1 MEFGNLE
8 NLIYFIFPVLSLIL
22 LIMGYE
28 KKKKGLKFLNISN
41 NKKINFFKIFFITTG
56 TVLICISLLSPQKLI
71 EEKEVER
78 KGNSIYIL
86 MDTSRSMLTK
96 DIYPNRIERA
106 KTIAKNIILNLKGD
120 KVGIIPFS
128 DSAYIQ
134 MPLTDDYKIAENFI
148 NVIDT
153 NLLSGGGTNIF
164 EGLSIANKSFEE
176 TETENKI
183 VLVISDGGDTDD
195 KTLDFIKK
203 NSLKVYSV
211 GVGTEKGSVIP
222 DNKKA
227 GFIKDEK
234 GNIVVSSLNSKFL
247 KEMSEISNGKYFEVN
262 NLSDNTKEFIYDLE
276 TLDKSKIKAEKISV
290 YEKYFQWF
298 LGIGLLFILVGY
310 FLKGGTKYEK

>member
-8 NLIYFIFPVLSLIL
+8 NLMYFIFPVLSFIL

-41 NKKINFFKIFFITTG
+41 NKKINFLKIFFITIG
-56 TVLICISLLSPQKLI
+56 TILVCISLLSPQKLI
-71 EEKEVER
+71 EEKEIER

-106 KTIAKNIILNLKGD
+106 KTVAKNIILNLKGD

-164 EGLSIANKSFEE
+164 EGLSIANKSFKE

-183 VLVISDGGDTDD
+183 VLVISDGGDSDD

-222 DNKKA
+222 DNKKS

-276 TLDKSKIKAEKISV
+276 TLDKSKIKDEKISV
-290 YEKYFQWF
+290 YQRYFQWF
-298 LGIGLLFILVGY
+298 LGIGILFILIGY

>member
-8 NLIYFIFPVLSLIL
+8 NLIYFIFPVLSHIL
-22 LIMGYE
+22 LIIGYE

-41 NKKINFFKIFFITTG
+41 NKKINFLKIFFMTIG
-56 TVLICISLLSPQKLI
+56 TILVCISLLSPQKLI

-203 NSLKVYSV
+203 NGLKVYSV

-222 DNKKA
+222 DNKKS

-247 KEMSEISNGKYFEVN
+247 KKMSEISNGKYFEVN
-262 NLSDNTKEFIYDLE
+262 NLSDNTKEFIYDME
-276 TLDKSKIKAEKISV
+276 TLDKSRIKNEKISI

-298 LGIGLLFILVGY
+298 LGIGLLFILTGY
-310 FLKGGTKYEK
+310 FLKGGTKNEK

>member
-8 NLIYFIFPVLSLIL
+8 NLIYFIFPILSFIL

-41 NKKINFFKIFFITTG
+41 NKKINFLKIFFITIG
-56 TVLICISLLSPQKLI
+56 TILVCISLLSPQKLI

-164 EGLSIANKSFEE
+164 EGLFIANKSFEE

-183 VLVISDGGDTDD
+183 VLVISDGGDTDN

-203 NSLKVYSV
+203 NNLKVYSV
-211 GVGTEKGSVIP
+211 GVGTNKGSVIP
-222 DNKKA
+222 DNQKS
-227 GFIKDEK
+227 GFIKDEN
-234 GNIVVSSLNSKFL
+234 GNIVVSSLNSNFL

-262 NLSDNTKEFIYDLE
+262 NLSDNTKEFIYDME
-276 TLDKSKIKAEKISV
+276 TLDKSKIKDEKISV

>member
-8 NLIYFIFPVLSLIL
+8 NLIYFIFPVLSFIL
-22 LIMGYE
+22 LIIGYE

-41 NKKINFFKIFFITTG
+41 NKKINFLKIFFITIG
-56 TVLICISLLSPQKLI
+56 TILVCISLLSPQKLI

-211 GVGTEKGSVIP
+211 GIGTEKGSVIP

-262 NLSDNTKEFIYDLE
+262 NLSDNTKEFIYDME
-276 TLDKSKIKAEKISV
+276 TLDKSKIKDEKISV

-298 LGIGLLFILVGY
+298 LGIGILFILIGY

>member
-22 LIMGYE
+22 LIIGYE

-41 NKKINFFKIFFITTG
+41 NKKIDFLKIFFINIG
-56 TVLICISLLSPQKLI
+56 TILVCISLLSPQKLI

-106 KTIAKNIILNLKGD
+106 KNIAKNIILNLKGD

-203 NSLKVYSV
+203 NDLKVYSV

-222 DNKKA
+222 NNKKS

-247 KEMSEISNGKYFEVN
+247 KEMSEISTGKYFEVN
-262 NLSDNTKEFIYDLE
+262 NLSDNTKEFIFDME
-276 TLDKSKIKAEKISV
+276 TLDKSKIKDEKISI

>member
-8 NLIYFIFPVLSLIL
+8 NLIYFIFPVLSFIL
-22 LIMGYE
+22 LIMGYK

-41 NKKINFFKIFFITTG
+41 NKKINFLKIFFITIG
-56 TVLICISLLSPQKLI
+56 AVLICISLLSPQKLI
-71 EEKEVER
+71 EEKEVKR

-203 NSLKVYSV
+203 NNLKVYSV
-211 GVGTEKGSVIP
+211 GVGTNKGSVIP
-222 DNKKA
+222 DNQKS

-247 KEMSEISNGKYFEVN
+247 KEMSGISNGKYFEVN
-262 NLSDNTKEFIYDLE
+262 NLSDNTKEFIYDME
-276 TLDKSKIKAEKISV
+276 VLDKSKIKDEKISV

>member
-1 MEFGNLE
+1 MKFGNLE
-8 NLIYFIFPVLSLIL
+8 NSIYFIFPVLSLIL

-41 NKKINFFKIFFITTG
+41 NKKINFLKIFFITIG
-56 TVLICISLLSPQKLI
+56 TVLVCISLLSPQKLI

-203 NSLKVYSV
+203 NNIKVYSV
-211 GVGTEKGSVIP
+211 GVGTSKGSVIP
-222 DNKKA
+222 DNKKS

>member
-22 LIMGYE
+22 LIIGYE

-41 NKKINFFKIFFITTG
+41 NKKINFLKIFFITIG

-164 EGLSIANKSFEE
+164 EGLSIANKSFDE

-203 NSLKVYSV
+203 NDIKVYSV
-211 GVGTEKGSVIP
+211 GVGTSKGSVIP
-222 DNKKA
+222 DNQKR

>member
-8 NLIYFIFPVLSLIL
+8 NLIYFIFPILAFIL

-41 NKKINFFKIFFITTG
+41 NKKINFLKIFFITIG
-56 TVLICISLLSPQKLI
+56 TVLVCISLLSPQKLI

-203 NSLKVYSV
+203 NNLKVYSV

-222 DNKKA
+222 DNQKS

-247 KEMSEISNGKYFEVN
+247 KEMSEISKGKYFEVN
-262 NLSDNTKEFIYDLE
+262 NLSDNTKEFIFDLE
-276 TLDKSKIKAEKISV
+276 TLDKSKIKDEKISI

-298 LGIGLLFILVGY
+298 LGIGLLFILIGY

>member
-41 NKKINFFKIFFITTG
+41 NKKINFFKIFFITIG
-56 TVLICISLLSPQKLI
+56 TVLVCISLLSPQKLI

-164 EGLSIANKSFEE
+164 EGLSIANKSFKE

-183 VLVISDGGDTDD
+183 VLVISDGGDSDD

-222 DNKKA
+222 DNKKS

-262 NLSDNTKEFIYDLE
+262 NLSDNTKEFIYDME
-276 TLDKSKIKAEKISV
+276 TLDKSKIKDEKISI

-298 LGIGLLFILVGY
+298 LGIGLLFILIGY

>member
-41 NKKINFFKIFFITTG
+41 NKKINFFKIFFITIG
-56 TVLICISLLSPQKLI
+56 TILVCISLLSPQKLI
-71 EEKEVER
+71 EEKEIER

-203 NSLKVYSV
+203 NNLKVYSV

-222 DNKKA
+222 DNKKS

-298 LGIGLLFILVGY
+298 LGIGLLFILIGY

>member
-8 NLIYFIFPVLSLIL
+8 NLMYFIFPVLSFIL

-41 NKKINFFKIFFITTG
+41 NKKINFLKIFFINIG
-56 TVLICISLLSPQKLI
+56 TILICISLLSPQKLI

-96 DIYPNRIERA
+96 DIYPNRIERS
-106 KTIAKNIILNLKGD
+106 KIIAKNIILNLKGD

-176 TETENKI
+176 TETKNKI

-203 NSLKVYSV
+203 NNLKVYSV
-211 GVGTEKGSVIP
+211 GVGTSKGSVIP
-222 DNKKA
+222 DNQKS

-234 GNIVVSSLNSKFL
+234 GNIFVSSLNSKFL

-262 NLSDNTKEFIYDLE
+262 NLSDNTKEFIYDME
-276 TLDKSKIKAEKISV
+276 TLDKSKIKDEKISI

>member
-8 NLIYFIFPVLSLIL
+8 NLIYFIFPILSFIL
-22 LIMGYE
+22 LITGYE

-41 NKKINFFKIFFITTG
+41 NKKINFLKIFFITIG
-56 TVLICISLLSPQKLI
+56 TILVCISLLSPQKLI
-71 EEKEVER
+71 EEKKVER

-120 KVGIIPFS
+120 KIGIIPFS

-183 VLVISDGGDTDD
+183 VLVISDGGDSDD
-195 KTLDFIKK
+195 KTLDFIQK
-203 NSLKVYSV
+203 NNLKVYSV

-222 DNKKA
+222 DNKKS

-247 KEMSEISNGKYFEVN
+247 KEMSEISTGKYFEVN
-262 NLSDNTKEFIYDLE
+262 NLSDNTKGFIFDME
-276 TLDKSKIKAEKISV
+276 TLDKSRIKNEKISI

-298 LGIGLLFILVGY
+298 LGIGLLFILIGY
-310 FLKGGTKYEK
+310 FLKGETKYEK

>member
-41 NKKINFFKIFFITTG
+41 NKKINFLKIFFITIG
-56 TVLICISLLSPQKLI
+56 TILICISLLSPQKLI

-78 KGNSIYIL
+78 KGNNIYIL

-203 NSLKVYSV
+203 NNIKVYSV
-211 GVGTEKGSVIP
+211 GVGTSKGSVIP
-222 DNKKA
+222 DNKKS

>member
-8 NLIYFIFPVLSLIL
+8 NLIYFIFPVLSFIL

-41 NKKINFFKIFFITTG
+41 NKKINFLKIFFITIG
-56 TVLICISLLSPQKLI
+56 TILICISLLSPQKLI

-203 NSLKVYSV
+203 NNLKVYSV
-211 GVGTEKGSVIP
+211 GVGTNKGSVIP
-222 DNKKA
+222 DNKKS

>member
-8 NLIYFIFPVLSLIL
+8 NLIYFIFPILSFIL

-41 NKKINFFKIFFITTG
+41 NKKINFLKIFFITIG
-56 TVLICISLLSPQKLI
+56 TILICISLLSPQKLI

-164 EGLSIANKSFEE
+164 EGLSIANKSFKE

-203 NSLKVYSV
+203 NDLKVYSV

-222 DNKKA
+222 DNKKS

-262 NLSDNTKEFIYDLE
+262 NLSDNTKEFIFDME
-276 TLDKSKIKAEKISV
+276 TLDKSKIKDEKISI
-290 YEKYFQWF
+290 YEKYFQCF
-298 LGIGLLFILVGY
+298 LGIGLLFILIGY

>member
-8 NLIYFIFPVLSLIL
+8 NLIYFIFPILSFIL
-22 LIMGYE
+22 LITGYE

-41 NKKINFFKIFFITTG
+41 NKKINFLKIFFITIG
-56 TVLICISLLSPQKLI
+56 TILVCISLLSPQKLI

-203 NSLKVYSV
+203 NNLKVYSV
-211 GVGTEKGSVIP
+211 GVGNEKGSVIP
-222 DNKKA
+222 DNKKS

-262 NLSDNTKEFIYDLE
+262 NLSDNTKEFIYDME
-276 TLDKSKIKAEKISV
+276 TLDKSKIKDEKISI

-298 LGIGLLFILVGY
+298 LGIGLLFILIGY
-310 FLKGGTKYEK
+310 FLKGGAKYEK

>member
-8 NLIYFIFPVLSLIL
+8 NLIYFIFPILSFIL

-41 NKKINFFKIFFITTG
+41 NKKINFLKIFFITIG
-56 TVLICISLLSPQKLI
+56 TILICISLLSPQKLI

-86 MDTSRSMLTK
+86 MDISRSMLTK

-106 KTIAKNIILNLKGD
+106 KTITKNIILNLKGD

-203 NSLKVYSV
+203 NGLKVYSV
-211 GVGTEKGSVIP
+211 GIGTEKGSVIP
-222 DNKKA
+222 DNKKS

-262 NLSDNTKEFIYDLE
+262 NLSDNTKEFIYDME
-276 TLDKSKIKAEKISV
+276 TLDKSKIKDEKISI

-298 LGIGLLFILVGY
+298 LGIGLLFILIGY

>member
-8 NLIYFIFPVLSLIL
+8 NLIYFIFPILAFIL

-41 NKKINFFKIFFITTG
+41 NKKINFLKIFFITTG
-56 TVLICISLLSPQKLI
+56 TVLVCISLLSPQKLI
-71 EEKEVER
+71 EEKEIER

-106 KTIAKNIILNLKGD
+106 KTIAKNIIVNLKGD

-203 NSLKVYSV
+203 NNLKVYSV

-222 DNKKA
+222 DNQKS

-247 KEMSEISNGKYFEVN
+247 KEMSEISKGKYFEVN
-262 NLSDNTKEFIYDLE
+262 NLSDNTKEFIFDLE
-276 TLDKSKIKAEKISV
+276 TLDKSKIKDEKISI

-298 LGIGLLFILVGY
+298 LGIGLLFILIGY

>member
-8 NLIYFIFPVLSLIL
+8 NLIYFIFPVLSFIL
-22 LIMGYE
+22 LIIGYE
-28 KKKKGLKFLNISN
+28 KKKKGLKSLSISN
-41 NKKINFFKIFFITTG
+41 NKKINFLKIFFITIG
-56 TVLICISLLSPQKLI
+56 TILICISLLSPQKLI

-203 NSLKVYSV
+203 NGLKVYSV
-211 GVGTEKGSVIP
+211 GIGTEKGSVIP
-222 DNKKA
+222 DNKKS

>member
-8 NLIYFIFPVLSLIL
+8 NLIYFIFPILSFIL

-41 NKKINFFKIFFITTG
+41 NKKINFLKIFFINIG
-56 TVLICISLLSPQKLI
+56 TILVCISLLSPQKLI

-96 DIYPNRIERA
+96 DIYPNRIERS
-106 KTIAKNIILNLKGD
+106 KIIAKNIILNLKGN

-176 TETENKI
+176 TETKNKI

-203 NSLKVYSV
+203 NNLKVYSV
-211 GVGTEKGSVIP
+211 GVGTSKGSVIP
-222 DNKKA
+222 DNQKS

-262 NLSDNTKEFIYDLE
+262 NLSDNTKEFIFDME
-276 TLDKSKIKAEKISV
+276 TLDKSKIKDEKISI

>member
-8 NLIYFIFPVLSLIL
+8 NLIYFIFPILSLIL

-41 NKKINFFKIFFITTG
+41 NKKINFLKIFFITTG
-56 TVLICISLLSPQKLI
+56 AVLIYISLLSPQKLI

-203 NSLKVYSV
+203 NNLKVYSV

-222 DNKKA
+222 DNKKS

-276 TLDKSKIKAEKISV
+276 TLDKSKIKDEKISI

-298 LGIGLLFILVGY
+298 LGIGLLFILIGY

>member
-8 NLIYFIFPVLSLIL
+8 NLIYFIFPVLSHIL
-22 LIMGYE
+22 LIIGYE

-41 NKKINFFKIFFITTG
+41 NKKINFLKIFFITIG
-56 TVLICISLLSPQKLI
+56 TISVCISLLSPQKLI

-176 TETENKI
+176 TKTENKI
-183 VLVISDGGDTDD
+183 VLVISDGGDSDD

-203 NSLKVYSV
+203 NNLKVYSV
-211 GVGTEKGSVIP
+211 GVGTNKGSVIP
-222 DNKKA
+222 DNKKS

-262 NLSDNTKEFIYDLE
+262 NLSDNTKEFIYDME
-276 TLDKSKIKAEKISV
+276 TLDKSKIKDEKISI

-298 LGIGLLFILVGY
+298 LGIGLLFILIGY

>member
-22 LIMGYE
+22 LIIGYE
-28 KKKKGLKFLNISN
+28 KKKKGLKSLSISN
-41 NKKINFFKIFFITTG
+41 NKKINFLKIFFINIG

-71 EEKEVER
+71 EEKEIER

-203 NSLKVYSV
+203 NNLKVYSV

-222 DNKKA
+222 DNKKS

-247 KEMSEISNGKYFEVN
+247 KEMSKISNGKYFEVN
-262 NLSDNTKEFIYDLE
+262 NLSDNTKEFIFDME
-276 TLDKSKIKAEKISV
+276 TLDKSKIKDEKISI

-298 LGIGLLFILVGY
+298 LGIGLLFILIGY

>member
-8 NLIYFIFPVLSLIL
+8 NSIYFIFSIFSLIL

-41 NKKINFFKIFFITTG
+41 NKKINFLKIFFITIG
-56 TVLICISLLSPQKLI
+56 TVLVCISLLSPQKLI

-164 EGLSIANKSFEE
+164 EGLSIANKSFKE

-183 VLVISDGGDTDD
+183 VLVISDGGDSDD

-222 DNKKA
+222 DNKKS

-262 NLSDNTKEFIYDLE
+262 NLSDNTKEFIYDME
-276 TLDKSKIKAEKISV
+276 TLDKSKIKDEKISI
-290 YEKYFQWF
+290 YKKYFQWF
-298 LGIGLLFILVGY
+298 LGVGLLFILVGY

>member
-8 NLIYFIFPVLSLIL
+8 NLIYFIFPILSFIL
-22 LIMGYE
+22 LITGYE

-41 NKKINFFKIFFITTG
+41 NKKINFLKIFFITIG
-56 TVLICISLLSPQKLI
+56 TILVCISLLSPQKLI

-203 NSLKVYSV
+203 NNLKVYSV
-211 GVGTEKGSVIP
+211 GVGTNKGSVIP
-222 DNKKA
+222 DNQKA

-262 NLSDNTKEFIYDLE
+262 NLSDNTKEFIYDME
-276 TLDKSKIKAEKISV
+276 TLDKSKIKDEKISI

>member
-8 NLIYFIFPVLSLIL
+8 NLIYFIFPILSLIL

-41 NKKINFFKIFFITTG
+41 NKKINFFKIFFITIG
-56 TVLICISLLSPQKLI
+56 TILVCISLLSPQKLI

-106 KTIAKNIILNLKGD
+106 KTIAKNIIFTLKGD

-203 NSLKVYSV
+203 NNLKVYSV

-262 NLSDNTKEFIYDLE
+262 NLSDNTKEFIYDME
-276 TLDKSKIKAEKISV
+276 TLDKSKIKDEKISV

-298 LGIGLLFILVGY
+298 LGIGLLFILIGY

>member
-8 NLIYFIFPVLSLIL
+8 NLIYFIFPILSTIL

-41 NKKINFFKIFFITTG
+41 NKKINFFKIFFITIG
-56 TVLICISLLSPQKLI
+56 TILVCISLLSPQKLI

-106 KTIAKNIILNLKGD
+106 KNIAKNIILNLKGD

-203 NSLKVYSV
+203 NDLKVYSV

-222 DNKKA
+222 NNKKS

-247 KEMSEISNGKYFEVN
+247 KEMSEISTGKYFEVN
-262 NLSDNTKEFIYDLE
+262 NLSDNTKEFIFDME
-276 TLDKSKIKAEKISV
+276 TLDKSKIKDEKISI

>member
-8 NLIYFIFPVLSLIL
+8 NLIYFIFPVLSHIL
-22 LIMGYE
+22 LIIGYE

-41 NKKINFFKIFFITTG
+41 NKKINFLKIFFMTIG
-56 TVLICISLLSPQKLI
+56 TILVCISLLSPQKLI

-176 TETENKI
+176 TETKNKI

-203 NSLKVYSV
+203 NNLKVYSV
-211 GVGTEKGSVIP
+211 GVGTTKGSVIP
-222 DNKKA
+222 DNKKS

-247 KEMSEISNGKYFEVN
+247 KEMSEISTGKYFEVN
-262 NLSDNTKEFIYDLE
+262 NLSDNTKEFIFDME
-276 TLDKSKIKAEKISV
+276 TLDKSKIKDEKISV

-298 LGIGLLFILVGY
+298 LGIGLLFILIGY

>member
-8 NLIYFIFPVLSLIL
+8 NLIYFIFPIFSFIL

-41 NKKINFFKIFFITTG
+41 NKKINFLKIFFITTG

-203 NSLKVYSV
+203 NNLKVYSV

-222 DNKKA
+222 DNQKS
-227 GFIKDEK
+227 GFIKDEN

-262 NLSDNTKEFIYDLE
+262 NLSDNTKEFIYDME
-276 TLDKSKIKAEKISV
+276 TLDKSKIKDEKISI

-298 LGIGLLFILVGY
+298 LGIGILFILIGY

>member
-1 MEFGNLE
+1 MKFGNLE
-8 NLIYFIFPVLSLIL
+8 NSIYFIFPIFSLIL

-41 NKKINFFKIFFITTG
+41 NKKINFLKIFFITIG
-56 TVLICISLLSPQKLI
+56 TVLVCISLLSPQKLN

-164 EGLSIANKSFEE
+164 EGLSIANKSFKE

-183 VLVISDGGDTDD
+183 VLVISDGGDSDD

-222 DNKKA
+222 DNKKS

-262 NLSDNTKEFIYDLE
+262 NLSDNTKEFIYDME
-276 TLDKSKIKAEKISV
+276 TLDKSKIKDEKISV

>member
-8 NLIYFIFPVLSLIL
+8 NLIYFIFPILSFIL

-28 KKKKGLKFLNISN
+28 KKKKGLKSLSISN
-41 NKKINFFKIFFITTG
+41 NKKINFLKIFFITIG
-56 TVLICISLLSPQKLI
+56 TILICISLLSPQKLI

-148 NVIDT
+148 NVVDT

-203 NSLKVYSV
+203 NDLKVYSV

-222 DNKKA
+222 DNKKS

-234 GNIVVSSLNSKFL
+234 GNIIVSSLNSKFL

-262 NLSDNTKEFIYDLE
+262 NLSDNTKEFIYDME
-276 TLDKSKIKAEKISV
+276 TLDKSKIKDEKISV
-290 YEKYFQWF
+290 YERYFQWF
-298 LGIGLLFILVGY
+298 LGIGLLFILIGY

>member
-8 NLIYFIFPVLSLIL
+8 NSIYFIFPILSLTL
-22 LIMGYE
+22 LIIGYE
-28 KKKKGLKFLNISN
+28 KKKKGLKFLSISN
-41 NKKINFFKIFFITTG
+41 NKKINFLKIFFITTG
-56 TVLICISLLSPQKLI
+56 TVLVCISLLSPQKLI

-234 GNIVVSSLNSKFL
+234 GNIVVSSLNSNFL

-262 NLSDNTKEFIYDLE
+262 NLSDNTKEFIFDME
-276 TLDKSKIKAEKISV
+276 ILDKSKIKDEKISV
-290 YEKYFQWF
+290 YQRYFQWF

>member
-8 NLIYFIFPVLSLIL
+8 NLIYFIFPILSLIL
-22 LIMGYE
+22 LIIGYE
-28 KKKKGLKFLNISN
+28 KKKKGLKFLNISD
-41 NKKINFFKIFFITTG
+41 NKKINFFKIFFVTAG
-56 TVLICISLLSPQKLI
+56 TILVCISLLSPQKLI

-164 EGLSIANKSFEE
+164 ESLSIANKSFEE

-203 NSLKVYSV
+203 NNLKVYSV

-222 DNKKA
+222 DNKKS

-262 NLSDNTKEFIYDLE
+262 NLSDNTKEFIFDLE
-276 TLDKSKIKAEKISV
+276 TLDKSKIKDEKISV

-298 LGIGLLFILVGY
+298 LGIGLLFILIGY

>member
-22 LIMGYE
+22 LIIGYE
-28 KKKKGLKFLNISN
+28 KKKKGLKFLSISN
-41 NKKINFFKIFFITTG
+41 NKKINFLKIFFITTG

-203 NSLKVYSV
+203 NGLKVYSV
-211 GVGTEKGSVIP
+211 GVGTSKGSVIP
-222 DNKKA
+222 DNKKS

-247 KEMSEISNGKYFEVN
+247 KEISEISNGKYFEVN

>member
-8 NLIYFIFPVLSLIL
+8 NSIYFIFSIFSLIL

-41 NKKINFFKIFFITTG
+41 NKKINFLKIFFITIG
-56 TVLICISLLSPQKLI
+56 TVLVCISLLSPQKLI

-106 KTIAKNIILNLKGD
+106 KTVAKNIILNLKGD

-153 NLLSGGGTNIF
+153 NLLSSGGTNIF

-203 NSLKVYSV
+203 NNLKVYSV

-222 DNKKA
+222 DNKKS
-227 GFIKDEK
+227 GFIKDKK

-262 NLSDNTKEFIYDLE
+262 NLSDNTKEFIYDME
-276 TLDKSKIKAEKISV
+276 VLDKSKIKDEKISV

>member
-8 NLIYFIFPVLSLIL
+8 NLIYFIFPILSLIL

-28 KKKKGLKFLNISN
+28 KKKKGLKFLSISN
-41 NKKINFFKIFFITTG
+41 NKKINFLKIFFITIG
-56 TVLICISLLSPQKLI
+56 TVLVCISLLSPQKLI

-78 KGNSIYIL
+78 KGNNIYIL

-247 KEMSEISNGKYFEVN
+247 KEISEISDGKYFEVN
-262 NLSDNTKEFIYDLE
+262 NLVDNTKEFIFDMK
-276 TLDKSKIKAEKISV
+276 TLDKSKIKDEKISI

-298 LGIGLLFILVGY
+298 LGIGLLFILIGY
-310 FLKGGTKYEK
+310 FLKGGAKYEK